1 MKELIK
7 TLVESYGPSGYEEQV
22 REIIENLAREKA
34 DDIRTDALG
43 NLIVL
48 KKGTGGGKRVM
59 VAAHMDEI
67 GVMVHY
73 VDSNGF
79 LRFGTI
85 GGVSPRTVVGARVRF
100 ADGTIGVIGLEKWL
114 QTSDQPTWDRL
125 FIDVGATSPQDS
137 PIKVGD
143 AAVFV
148 QPFVDMGN
156 RMVAKSMDDRVG
168 CAIALQTLLEMDAS
182 PNDVYFVFTSQE
194 EVGTRG
200 AAVSSFGIDPDV
212 AIAIDV
218 TPTAD
223 TPEGRPMPVV
233 LGKGPA
239 VKVKDYGMLAHPA
252 VKDWMMET
260 AENAGI
266 PYQIEVLELGST
278 DARAMQVSRAGMPA
292 GCLSV
297 PCRYVHTPSE
307 MVEYEDVLNSVRLL
321 RVMLSNEITL

>member
-252 VKDWMMET
+252 VKDWMIET

-321 RVMLSNEITL
+321 RAMLSNEITL

>member
-321 RVMLSNEITL
+321 RAMLSNEITL